1 MEGLTAELSAK
12 LVAGAA
18 VGGFVQGLSG
28 FAYGLSAMGV
38 WAWSL
43 PPQLA
48 GPMVVFGSLIGQGMS
63 FGAIRRRFDLRR
75 TLPFVL
81 GGLLGVPIGVAI
93 LRHIDAN
100 LFKLTVAIVLL
111 VYCPAMLF
119 ARELPRIEGGGRAAD
134 AAVGVLGG
142 ILSGIGGLP
151 GPPAIIWCTL
161 RGWDKDLQRSVLQ
174 SFFLVMHAI
183 TFVAYAAGGLLT
195 AEMIPGF
202 LVVGAAMLIPTLVG
216 ARLYRR
222 FSEAGFRHLVLALL
236 ALSGAVLL
244 VTTLA
249 ALLAAAAPGA

>member
-1 MEGLTAELSAK
+1 MEGLTPELGAK

-28 FAYGLSAMGV
+28 FAYGLSSMGV

-48 GPMVVFGSLIGQGMS
+48 GPMVVFGSLLGQAMGL
-63 FGAIRRRFDLRR
+63 GAIRRSFDLGR
-75 TLPFVL
+75 TLPFVA
-81 GGLLGVPIGVAI
+81 GGLLGIPIGVLA

-100 LFKLTVAIVLL
+100 LFKLTVATVLL

-119 ARELPRIEGGGRAAD
+119 ARDLPRIEGGGRLAD
-134 AAVGVLGG
+134 GAVGLLGG

-151 GPPAIIWCTL
+151 GPAPIIWCTL
-161 RGWDKDLQRSVLQ
+161 RGWDKDTQRAVLQ
-174 SFFLVMHAI
+174 AFFLVMHAA
-183 TFVAYAAGGLLT
+183 TFLAYAAGGLLST
-195 AEMIPGF
+195 AMVPGF
-202 LVVGAAMLIPTLVG
+202 LVVAAAMLIPTLVG

-222 FSEAGFRHLVLALL
+222 FSEAGFRRLVLALL
-236 ALSGAVLL
+236 ALSGGVLL

-249 ALLAAAAPGA
+249 TLLGGARA